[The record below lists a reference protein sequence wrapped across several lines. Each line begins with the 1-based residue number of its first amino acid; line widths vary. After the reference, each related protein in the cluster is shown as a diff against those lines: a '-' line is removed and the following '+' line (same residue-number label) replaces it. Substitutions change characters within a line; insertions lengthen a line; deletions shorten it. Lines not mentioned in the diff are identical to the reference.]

1 MLEFEVSARERESSR
16 TMYRVTGEIS
26 FIRVAYTYVPIS

>member
-26 FIRVAYTYVPIS
+26 FISVAYVYVHVS